1 MRIPR
6 SILFYALFLVV
17 GFGCLG
23 LVEMAVEAV
32 SIIRWGRPFPLDFDM
47 PPMTPDGELGFR

>member
-1 MRIPR
+1 M
-6 SILFYALFLVV
+6 